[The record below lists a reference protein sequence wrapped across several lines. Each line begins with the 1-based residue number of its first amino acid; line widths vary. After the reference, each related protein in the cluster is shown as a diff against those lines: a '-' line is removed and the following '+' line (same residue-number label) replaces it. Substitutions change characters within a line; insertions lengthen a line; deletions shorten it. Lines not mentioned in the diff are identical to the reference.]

1 MSETTAMVLVAAITA
16 LGSVITAVIG

>member
-1 MSETTAMVLVAAITA
+1 MSETTGMVLVAAITA